1 MWTKIAGIIL
11 RNRILILILVLV
23 ATLFMG
29 YHARHARMSYSL
41 AQMLPQDDST
51 FIEHVKFKSIFGE
64 EANVFAVAVRDS
76 NFFQLDHFN
85 KWKKLTDELTELN
98 GVSNIT
104 STTELVYLEKNKLKK
119 NFDFKHIFPNTISTQ
134 NELDSLRQVL
144 LNFPIYNGLLYN
156 DSLSIYAMTISI
168 DKKLLNTEERI
179 EIIEGIH
186 DVIKEFGEESGLVI
200 HYSGLPYIRTEV
212 SKKIKHELSLFIL
225 LAGLVVVIILYL
237 LFRSLKAVLVAITIV
252 SIAVVWTFAT
262 VTLFGFEITVLTGM
276 LPPLLIVIGVPNSIF
291 LINKYLQEYATHGN
305 KIKALQRVIQKTGSA
320 IFLTN
325 LTTAAGFGT
334 FILTSSDILK
344 EFGMVASLN
353 VLGIFILSLLII
365 PTVYSFLSPPK
376 VRHTKHLDNK
386 LITKFISSLVFLTEN
401 NRKLI
406 YILTAFFIA
415 FGIWGITLIKTT
427 GYMVDDI
434 PEDDPIY
441 VDLKFFEKNFGGL
454 MPFEI
459 VIDTKKKKGA
469 QKLSTL
475 KKVDELQERL
485 SRFDE
490 LSKPISLSNGI
501 KLARQ
506 SFFNNKIQHYKL
518 PSNQEKNWI
527 FSYLSKSRQQ
537 ANNSTFINS
546 FIDSTEQYTRLSYKI
561 KDLGTTRMREIKN
574 EIQLIVDSVF
584 TPEKFN
590 TSITGT
596 SIVFTK
602 GTSFLIKNLFVSL
615 FLAIILI
622 AFFMALMFRSAR
634 MVAVSLIP
642 NLIPLLLTAGL
653 MGYFHIPI
661 KPSTI
666 LIFSIAFG
674 ISVDDTIHFLAKYRQ
689 ELKIFDWDIGK
700 SVHEAIKETG
710 VSMFYTSIVL
720 LFGFSIFIASDFGG
734 TVALGILV
742 SITLFFAMLTNLLLL
757 PSILLSLE
765 KHLTTKAF
773 KEPLLSIF
781 DEEEDLELDDL
792 VIENKESL
800 KE

>member
-11 RNRILILILVLV
+11 RYRILILSLVLV
-23 ATLFMG
+23 VTLFMG
-29 YHARHARMSYSL
+29 YNAKDARMSYSL

-51 FIEHVKFKSIFGE
+51 YIEHLAFRDIFGE
-64 EANVFAVAVRDS
+64 EANIFAVAIKDKD
-76 NFFQLDHFN
+76 FFKLEHYKRWKQLISGL
-85 KWKKLTDELTELN
+85 KEIE
-98 GVSNIT
+98 GVNNIT
-104 STTELVYLEKNKLKK
+104 SVTELIRLEKNKEKK
-119 NFDFKHIFPNTISTQ
+119 NFNILKIFPDSINSQ
-134 NELDSLRQVL
+134 EELDSFHKDL
-144 LNFPIYNGLLYN
+144 LNFPIYNGLIYN
-156 DSLSIYAMTISI
+156 DSLHVYAITIAI
-168 DKKLLNTEERI
+168 DKKLLNTEKRI
-179 EIIEGIH
+179 GIVENIH
-186 DVIKEFGEESGLVI
+186 NYIKNFEKETELKV

-212 SKKIKHELSLFIL
+212 SKKIKNELSLFIM
-225 LAGLVVVIILYL
+225 LAGLVVVIVLYL
-237 LFRSLKAVLVAITIV
+237 LFRSYKAVLVSMTIV
-252 SIAVVWTFAT
+252 AIAVVWTFAT
-262 VTLFGFEITVLTGM
+262 VALFGFEITVLTGM

-291 LINKYLQEYATHGN
+291 LINKYLQEYSVHGN

-344 EFGMVASLN
+344 EFGIVASIN
-353 VLGIFILSLLII
+353 VLGIFVLSLLII
-365 PTVYSFLSPPK
+365 PTIYSFLPPPK
-376 VRHTKHLDNK
+376 LKHTKHLDGN
-386 LITKFISSLVFLTEN
+386 LVQKFIDWLMYLTEY
-401 NRKLI
+401 RRGLV
-406 YILTAFFIA
+406 YVLTFVFIA
-415 FGIWGITLIKTT
+415 VGALGISQIKTT

-434 PEDDPIY
+434 PKDDPIY
-441 VDLKFFEKNFGGL
+441 LDLKFFEANFGGL

-475 KKVDELQERL
+475 KKIDKLQNKLEKY
-485 SRFDE
+485 DE
-490 LSKPISLSNGI
+490 LSKPISLANGI

-506 SFFNNKIQHYKL
+506 AFFNNKIKHYKL
-518 PSNQEKNWI
+518 PSNQEKNWV
-527 FSYLSKSRQQ
+527 FSYLSKSKTDK
-537 ANNSTFINS
+537 NENFLNS
-546 FIDSTEQYTRLSYKI
+546 FIDSTEQYTRVSYKV
-561 KDLGTTRMREIKN
+561 KDLGTTRMRELQKEVHSI
-574 EIQLIVDSVF
+574 IDSIFV
-584 TPEKFN
+584 PDKFN

-602 GTSFLIKNLFVSL
+602 GTSFLIHNLFMSL

-622 AFFMALMFRSAR
+622 AFFMALMFRSLR

-642 NLIPLLLTAGL
+642 NLIPLMLTAGL
-653 MGYFHIPI
+653 MGYFNIPI

-689 ELKIFDWDIGK
+689 ELIMYNWDIK
-700 SVHEAIKETG
+700 RSVHEAIKETG

-757 PSILLSLE
+757 PSILLTLE
-765 KHLTTKAF
+765 KRITTKAF

-781 DEEEDLELDDL
+781 NEEEDLELDDL
-792 VIENKESL
+792 EIEYKE
-800 KE
+800 K

>member
-1 MWTKIAGIIL
+1 MWTKIAGLIL
-11 RNRILILILVLV
+11 RYRILVLTLV
-23 ATLFMG
+23 LSATVFMAF
-29 YHARHARMSYSL
+29 HARHVNMSYSL

-51 FIEHVKFKSIFGE
+51 FVDHVHFKSIFGE
-64 EANVFAVAVRDS
+64 EANVFAIAIQDS
-76 NFFQLDHFN
+76 NFFKLEHFN
-85 KWKKLTDELTELN
+85 RWTDLVEELKSLD

-104 STTELVYLEKNKLKK
+104 SSSELVQLEKNKKKK
-119 NFDFKHIFPNTISTQ
+119 NFSFTKIFPETINSQ
-134 NELDSLRQVL
+134 EELDSLHKIL
-144 LNFPIYNGLLYN
+144 LKYPLFKGLLYS
-156 DSLSIYAMTISI
+156 DSLDIYAMTIAI
-168 DKKLLNTEERI
+168 DKKRLNTEDRVS
-179 EIIEGIH
+179 IIENIH
-186 DVIKEFGEESGLVI
+186 SSIQEFGEESQIKI

-212 SKKIKHELSLFIL
+212 SKKIKSELSLFII
-225 LAGLVVVIILYL
+225 LAGLVVVLILYL
-237 LFRSLKAVLVAITIV
+237 LLRSFKAVLTAITIV
-252 SIAVVWTFAT
+252 AIAVVWTFAT
-262 VTLFGFEITVLTGM
+262 VSLFGFEITVLTGM

-291 LINKYLQEYATHGN
+291 LINKYLQEYSIHGN

-344 EFGMVASLN
+344 EFGIVASIN
-353 VLGIFILSLLII
+353 VLGIFLLSLLII
-365 PTVYSFLSPPK
+365 PTIYSFLSPPK
-376 VRHTKHLDNK
+376 VRHTKHLDSK
-386 LITKFISSLVFLTEN
+386 LITKFIDWLIVLTEN
-401 NRKLI
+401 NRKQVYAVTIVLI
-406 YILTAFFIA
+406 IL
-415 FGIWGITLIKTT
+415 GLWGISMIKTT

-434 PEDDPIY
+434 PKDDPIY

-475 KKVDELQERL
+475 KKIDVLQNRL
-485 SRFDE
+485 DDFDE
-490 LSKPISLSNGI
+490 LSKPISLTNGI

-506 SFFNNKIQHYKL
+506 AFFNNKEAHYKL
-518 PSNQEKNWI
+518 PSNQERNWI
-527 FSYLSKSRQQ
+527 FSYLSKSK
-537 ANNSTFINS
+537 NNTGNDDLINS
-546 FIDSTEQYTRLSYKI
+546 FIDSTEQYTRVSYKV
-561 KDLGTTRMREIKN
+561 KDLGTNKMRVLKKEVQSI
-574 EIQLIVDSVF
+574 LDSIF
-584 TPEKFN
+584 IPEKFN

-602 GTSFLIKNLFVSL
+602 GTSFLIRNLFVSL
-615 FLAIILI
+615 FLAVVLI
-622 AFFMALMFRSAR
+622 AFFMALMFRSLR

-653 MGYFHIPI
+653 MGYFNIPI

-689 ELKIFDWDIGK
+689 ELKIFNWDIGK

-757 PSILLSLE
+757 PSILLTLE
-765 KHLTTKAF
+765 KRITTKAF
-773 KEPLLSIF
+773 EEPLLKFF

-792 VIENKESL
+792 EIQTQESRN
-800 KE
+800 E

>member
-11 RNRILILILVLV
+11 RNRILILILVLM

-29 YHARHARMSYSL
+29 YHARQARMSYSL

-51 FIEHVKFKSIFGE
+51 YIEHVKFKSIFGE

-76 NFFQLDHFN
+76 SFFQLDHFN
-85 KWKKLTDELTELN
+85 NWKQLITELN
-98 GVSNIT
+98 DLKGVTNIT
-104 STTELVYLEKNKLKK
+104 STTELVYLEKNKAKK
-119 NFDFKHIFPNTISTQ
+119 NFDFNHIFPNTISTQ
-134 NELDSLRQVL
+134 KELDSLHQVL
-144 LNFPIYNGLLYN
+144 LNYPIYNGLLYN
-156 DSLSIYAMTISI
+156 DSLNIYAMTISI

-186 DVIKEFGEESGLVI
+186 DVIKEFGEASGLII

-225 LAGLVVVIILYL
+225 LAGLVVIIILYL
-237 LFRSLKAVLVAITIV
+237 LLRSLKAVLVAITIV
-252 SIAVVWTFAT
+252 TIAVVWTFAT
-262 VTLFGFEITVLTGM
+262 TSLFGFEITVLTGM

-344 EFGMVASLN
+344 EFGIVASLN
-353 VLGIFILSLLII
+353 VLGIFFLSLLII

-386 LITKFISSLVFLTEN
+386 IITKFISSLIFLTEN

-406 YILTAFFIA
+406 YILTVFFIA
-415 FGIWGITLIKTT
+415 FGILGISLIKTT

-475 KKVDELQERL
+475 RKIDDLQERL

-506 SFFNNKIQHYKL
+506 AFFNNKKQHYKL

-537 ANNSTFINS
+537 TNNDTFINS
-546 FIDSTEQYTRLSYKI
+546 FIDSTEQYTRLSYKV
-561 KDLGTTRMREIKN
+561 KDLGTTRMRELKS

-584 TPEKFN
+584 KPAKFN

-689 ELKIFDWDIGK
+689 ELKIFNWDIGK

-792 VIENKESL
+792 VIEHKEYL
-800 KE
+800 KK

>member
-11 RNRILILILVLV
+11 RYRILILSLVLV
-23 ATLFMG
+23 FTVFMG
-29 YHARHARMSYSL
+29 FQGRKAQMSYTL
-41 AQMLPQDDST
+41 AQMLPQDDT
-51 FIEHVKFKSIFGE
+51 TYLEHIKFREIFGE

-76 NFFQLDHFN
+76 NFFQIEHYKRWRALIN
-85 KWKKLTDELTELN
+85 ELN
-98 GVSNIT
+98 TLRGVSNIT
-104 STTELVYLEKNKLKK
+104 SVTELIHLQKNKEKK
-119 NFDFKHIFPNTISTQ
+119 NFYFKKIFPERINNQES
-134 NELDSLRQVL
+134 LDSFRLEL
-144 LNFPIYNGLLYN
+144 LNYPVYDGLIYN
-156 DSLSIYAMTISI
+156 DSSKIYAMTISI
-168 DKKLLNTEERI
+168 DKKLLNTEDRI
-179 EIIEGIH
+179 EIIEAIH
-186 DVIKEFGEESGLVI
+186 NVIKKFQAETNLKV

-212 SKKIKHELSLFIL
+212 SKKIKHELSLFII
-225 LAGLVVVIILYL
+225 LAGLVVVIVLYL
-237 LFRSLKAVLVAITIV
+237 LFRSYKAVLVSITIV
-252 SIAVVWTFAT
+252 AIAVVWTFAT
-262 VTLFGFEITVLTGM
+262 VALFGFEITVLTGM

-291 LINKYLQEYATHGN
+291 LINKYLQEYSIHGN

-344 EFGMVASLN
+344 EFGIVASIN
-353 VLGIFILSLLII
+353 VLGIFVLSLLII

-376 VRHTKHLDNK
+376 LKHTKHLDGN
-386 LITKFISSLVFLTEN
+386 TVQKFIELLMYLTEHK
-401 NRKLI
+401 RKFV
-406 YILTAFFIA
+406 YAFT
-415 FGIWGITLIKTT
+415 GLLVLVGLYGITQIKTT

-441 VDLKFFEKNFGGL
+441 VDLKFFEANFGGL

-459 VIDTKKKKGA
+459 VIDTKKPKGA

-475 KKVDELQERL
+475 KKIDKLQQKL
-485 SRFDE
+485 SRYDE
-490 LSKPISLSNGI
+490 LSEPISLANGI

-506 SFFNNKIQHYKL
+506 AFFNNKKSHYKL

-527 FSYLSKSRQQ
+527 FSYLSKSRNQK
-537 ANNSTFINS
+537 NSLFVSS
-546 FIDSTEQYTRLSYKI
+546 FIDSTEQITRISYKV
-561 KDLGTTRMREIKN
+561 KDLGTIRMRELKS
-574 EIQLIVDSVF
+574 EIQLTIDSVF
-584 TPEKFN
+584 KPEKFETN
-590 TSITGT
+590 ITGT

-602 GTSFLIKNLFVSL
+602 GTTFLIHNLFISL
-615 FLAIILI
+615 FLAVILI
-622 AFFMALMFRSAR
+622 AFFMAMMFRSGR

-689 ELKIFDWDIGK
+689 ELILFNWDIKK
-700 SVHEAIKETG
+700 SVHEAINETG

-734 TVALGILV
+734 TVALGMLV

-765 KHLTTKAF
+765 KRLTTKVF

-792 VIENKESL
+792 VIEQKEPK

>member
-11 RNRILILILVLV
+11 RYRVLILVLV
-23 ATLFMG
+23 LALTVFMG

-41 AQMLPQDDST
+41 AQMLPQDDIT
-51 FIEHVKFKSIFGE
+51 YVEHVKFKSIFGE
-64 EANVFAVAVRDS
+64 EANIFAIAVKDS
-76 NFFQLDHFN
+76 NFFELSHFQRWEKLIQQLN
-85 KWKKLTDELTELN
+85 TLE

-104 STTELVYLEKNKLKK
+104 SVSELVYLQKNKEKK
-119 NFDFKHIFPNTISTQ
+119 NFSVQQIFPKKVSSQ
-134 NELDSLRQVL
+134 NEVDSLQKSLHR
-144 LNFPIYNGLLYN
+144 FPIYDGLLYN
-156 DSLSIYAMTISI
+156 DSSGIYAMTITI
-168 DKKLLNTEERI
+168 DKKLLNTEKRI
-179 EIIEGIH
+179 EIVEGIH
-186 DVIKEFGEESGLVI
+186 SVIKNFEKESQLKV

-212 SKKIKHELSLFIL
+212 SKKIKHELNLFIL
-225 LAGLVVVIILYL
+225 LAGLVVVIILYI
-237 LFRSLKAVLVAITIV
+237 LFRSWKAVLASMTIV
-252 SIAVVWTFAT
+252 AIAVVWTLAT
-262 VTLFGFEITVLTGM
+262 VSLFGFEITVLTGM

-291 LINKYLQEYATHGN
+291 LINKYLQEYSIHGN

-334 FILTSSDILK
+334 FILTTSDILI
-344 EFGMVASLN
+344 EFGIVASLN

-365 PTVYSFLSPPK
+365 PTVFSFISEPGDAH
-376 VRHTKHLDNK
+376 VKHLENK
-386 LITKFISSLVFLTEN
+386 MITKFIHHIMFLTEN
-401 NRKLI
+401 KRKEI
-406 YILTAFFIA
+406 YIFTSALIV
-415 FGIWGITLIKTT
+415 FGIIGITLIKTT
-427 GYMVDDI
+427 GYLVDDI
-434 PEDDPIY
+434 PKDDPIY
-441 VDLKFFEKNFGGL
+441 IDLKFFEQNFGGL

-469 QKLSTL
+469 QKLSTV
-475 KKVDELQERL
+475 KKVDQLQQKLEKY
-485 SRFDE
+485 DE
-490 LSKPISLSNGI
+490 FSKPISLASGI

-506 SFFNNKIQHYKL
+506 AFFNNKKSQYKL

-527 FSYLSKSRQQ
+527 FSYLARSKSSK
-537 ANNSTFINS
+537 NKTFINS
-546 FIDSTEQYTRLSYKI
+546 FIDSTEQYTRISYKV
-561 KDLGTTRMREIKN
+561 KDLGTEKMKTLKHN
-574 EIQLIVDSVF
+574 VQLTMDSVF
-584 TPEKFN
+584 NPSKFK
-590 TSITGT
+590 TYITGT

-602 GTSFLIKNLFVSL
+602 GTSFLINNLFLSL
-615 FLAIILI
+615 TLAIILI
-622 AFFMALMFRSAR
+622 AGFMALMFRSAR

-653 MGYFHIPI
+653 MGYFNIPI

-689 ELKIFDWDIGK
+689 ELILFDWDIKK
-700 SVHEAIKETG
+700 SVHLAIQETG

-734 TVALGILV
+734 TVALGLLV

-765 KHLTTKAF
+765 KRITTKAF

-792 VIENKESL
+792 EIETLDK
-800 KE
+800 K